1 MIVFR
6 FGRGT
11 LVGIMPSPE
20 LVAAVKTIVASARAG
35 DLEAAY
41 GGYRAL
47 FSGAAFGSFDL
58 HDKRQALRL
67 MIHAKGVPNPPTP
80 TMVDAHRAALTQ
92 LAQMVKLEGEPA
104 DYEMLGMCHVA
115 TGDEKTAAE
124 VFRAALVI
132 ERERN
137 AQSDL
142 CGVLMKRVSML

>member
-1 MIVFR
+1 
-6 FGRGT
+6 
-11 LVGIMPSPE
+11 MPSPE

-35 DLEAAY
+35 DLDAAY

-47 FSGAAFGSFDL
+47 FSGAGFVSVDP

-67 MIHAKGVPNPPTP
+67 MIHAKGVPDPPTP
-80 TMVDAHRAALTQ
+80 AMVAAHRAALEQ
-92 LAQMVKLEGEPA
+92 LAQLVKLQGEPA

-115 TGDEKTAAE
+115 TGDEKAAAE
-124 VFRAALVI
+124 IFRAGLAI

-142 CGVLMKRVSML
+142 CGALMKRVSML